1 MSGWLFPRWKTISC
15 PVYWAAPGGP
25 GPQAKAWGGV
35 LFDLPCYFG
44 CQATDNLWLQDG
56 ILACLLIQ
64 SPPPLP
70 RISSPPSTV
79 VVTYGYP
86 PSYRQCQCQIR
97 KNVKRQCA
105 LSSHQLP
112 IVSLQVQRSGLLVS
126 IPARRRATAARGTNL
141 PMGIDG
147 WYAGPARVWGRSSQ
161 SGHGNHA
168 WSRHSRSP
176 TRTRGAPA
184 TGPPRTGP
192 RATMP
197 GRRAPSR
204 RPARAPKLLFRRPDK
219 VGTETCLPRFFRAIW
234 FKLL

>member
-1 MSGWLFPRWKTISC
+1 MGSSRVYLF
-15 PVYWAAPGGP
+15 
-25 GPQAKAWGGV
+25 
-35 LFDLPCYFG
+35 
-44 CQATDNLWLQDG
+44 
-56 ILACLLIQ
+56 

-86 PSYRQCQCQIR
+86 PSYRSCQCQFR
-97 KNVKRQCA
+97 KRLRAMCA
-105 LSSHQLP
+105 V
-112 IVSLQVQRSGLLVS
+112 IA
-126 IPARRRATAARGTNL
+126 PATHRFPTGTTLRFVGKYTRAPPRVRRPGKELANGY
-141 PMGIDG
+141 DG

-192 RATMP
+192 RATLP

>member
-1 MSGWLFPRWKTISC
+1 M
-15 PVYWAAPGGP
+15 
-25 GPQAKAWGGV
+25 
-35 LFDLPCYFG
+35 LP
-44 CQATDNLWLQDG
+44 
-56 ILACLLIQ
+56 IQ
-64 SPPPLP
+64 SPPHSLGLAPPRRPLWSHTGIPLP
-70 RISSPPSTV
+70 
-79 VVTYGYP
+79 
-86 PSYRQCQCQIR
+86 YRQCQCQIR

-126 IPARRRATAARGTNL
+126 IPARRRASAARGTNL

>member
-1 MSGWLFPRWKTISC
+1 MTNAVLETLKLIGVDTSHYRNLVQRNLHAAGRHQRRARSTRPGAHPLSAKRTRFQLRRKELHAAKGPSRTLRDLPGFRPGALNGPRPIDSVGKRGREGEEERNQKERRLGTGPKAS
-15 PVYWAAPGGP
+15 AAGP
-25 GPQAKAWGGV
+25 GPKTG
-35 LFDLPCYFG
+35 
-44 CQATDNLWLQDG
+44 
-56 ILACLLIQ
+56 
-64 SPPPLP
+64 
-70 RISSPPSTV
+70 
-79 VVTYGYP
+79 
-86 PSYRQCQCQIR
+86 
-97 KNVKRQCA
+97 
-105 LSSHQLP
+105 
-112 IVSLQVQRSGLLVS
+112 
-126 IPARRRATAARGTNL
+126 
-141 PMGIDG
+141 
-147 WYAGPARVWGRSSQ
+147 WGRSSQ

-219 VGTETCLPRFFRAIW
+219 VGTEMCLPRFFRAIW